1 MMFLKHYL
9 NTKKLQERTRGG
21 TLLPGTNGSVHIF
34 RKWPGVKYNMIG
46 EMIIQLKVPIQKR
59 IVKASEYTS
68 DSKNLRLLWNYA
80 TINIVNYGVL
90 SLILNMSYF
99 IRIQVCTLLG
109 REPWR
114 DIPIN
119 YK

>member
-1 MMFLKHYL
+1 
-9 NTKKLQERTRGG
+9 
-21 TLLPGTNGSVHIF
+21 
-34 RKWPGVKYNMIG
+34 MIG

-68 DSKNLRLLWNYA
+68 DSKNLRLSEWNYA

>member
-1 MMFLKHYL
+1 
-9 NTKKLQERTRGG
+9 
-21 TLLPGTNGSVHIF
+21 
-34 RKWPGVKYNMIG
+34 MIG
-46 EMIIQLKVPIQKR
+46 EMIIQLEVPIQKR

-68 DSKNLRLLWNYA
+68 DSKNLRLSEWNYA

>member
-1 MMFLKHYL
+1 
-9 NTKKLQERTRGG
+9 
-21 TLLPGTNGSVHIF
+21 
-34 RKWPGVKYNMIG
+34 MIG
-46 EMIIQLKVPIQKR
+46 EMIIQLKVPIQKG

-68 DSKNLRLLWNYA
+68 DSKNLRLSEWNYA

>member
-1 MMFLKHYL
+1 
-9 NTKKLQERTRGG
+9 
-21 TLLPGTNGSVHIF
+21 
-34 RKWPGVKYNMIG
+34 MIG

-59 IVKASEYTS
+59 IVKASKYTS
-68 DSKNLRLLWNYA
+68 DSKNLRLSEWNYA

>member
-1 MMFLKHYL
+1 
-9 NTKKLQERTRGG
+9 
-21 TLLPGTNGSVHIF
+21 
-34 RKWPGVKYNMIG
+34 MIG

-68 DSKNLRLLWNYA
+68 DSKNLRLSEWNYA

-109 REPWR
+109 RESWR

>member
-1 MMFLKHYL
+1 
-9 NTKKLQERTRGG
+9 
-21 TLLPGTNGSVHIF
+21 
-34 RKWPGVKYNMIG
+34 MIG

-68 DSKNLRLLWNYA
+68 DSKNLRLSEWNYA

-114 DIPIN
+114 DIPKN

>member
-1 MMFLKHYL
+1 
-9 NTKKLQERTRGG
+9 
-21 TLLPGTNGSVHIF
+21 
-34 RKWPGVKYNMIG
+34 MIG

-68 DSKNLRLLWNYA
+68 DSKNLRLSEWNYA
-80 TINIVNYGVL
+80 TINIVNYGVF

>member
-1 MMFLKHYL
+1 MGLYIF
-9 NTKKLQERTRGG
+9 
-21 TLLPGTNGSVHIF
+21 F
-34 RKWPGVKYNMIG
+34 RKLPGVKYNMIG

-68 DSKNLRLLWNYA
+68 DSKNLRLSEWNYA

>member
-1 MMFLKHYL
+1 
-9 NTKKLQERTRGG
+9 
-21 TLLPGTNGSVHIF
+21 
-34 RKWPGVKYNMIG
+34 MIG

-68 DSKNLRLLWNYA
+68 DSKNLRLSEWNYA

-90 SLILNMSYF
+90 SLFLNMSYF

>member
-1 MMFLKHYL
+1 
-9 NTKKLQERTRGG
+9 
-21 TLLPGTNGSVHIF
+21 
-34 RKWPGVKYNMIG
+34 
-46 EMIIQLKVPIQKR
+46 MIIQLKVPIQKR

-68 DSKNLRLLWNYA
+68 DSKNLRLSEWNYA

>member
-1 MMFLKHYL
+1 
-9 NTKKLQERTRGG
+9 
-21 TLLPGTNGSVHIF
+21 
-34 RKWPGVKYNMIG
+34 
-46 EMIIQLKVPIQKR
+46 MIIQLKVPIQKR

-68 DSKNLRLLWNYA
+68 DSKHLRLSEWNYA

>member
-1 MMFLKHYL
+1 
-9 NTKKLQERTRGG
+9 
-21 TLLPGTNGSVHIF
+21 
-34 RKWPGVKYNMIG
+34 MIG

-68 DSKNLRLLWNYA
+68 DSKNLRLSEWNYA

-114 DIPIN
+114 DIQ
-119 YK
+119 

>member
-1 MMFLKHYL
+1 
-9 NTKKLQERTRGG
+9 
-21 TLLPGTNGSVHIF
+21 
-34 RKWPGVKYNMIG
+34 MIG